1 MPILSEAR
9 YENKILKPS
18 RDLPLREGESVIIE
32 IKRSVMNRMY
42 GLFSTDEKTADE
54 IISMDVWD

>member
-18 RDLPLREGESVIIE
+18 RDLPLQEGESVIIE
-32 IKRSVMNRMY
+32 SERSVTDRMY
-42 GLFSTDEKTADE
+42 GLFLTDEKMADE
-54 IISMDVWD
+54 IITMDGWD

>member
-9 YENKILKPS
+9 YENKLLKPS

-32 IKRSVMNRMY
+32 IRRQVTDRMY
-42 GLFSTDEKTADE
+42 GLFSTDEKTANE
-54 IISMDVWD
+54 IITMDGWD

>member
-32 IKRSVMNRMY
+32 IKRPVTDRMY

-54 IISMDVWD
+54 IIILEGWD

>member
-32 IKRSVMNRMY
+32 IKRQVTDRMY
-42 GLFSTDEKTADE
+42 GLYSTDEKTADE
-54 IISMDVWD
+54 IITMDGWD

>member
-18 RDLPLREGESVIIE
+18 RDLPLKEGESVIIE
-32 IKRSVMNRMY
+32 IRRPVADRMF
-42 GLFSTDEKTADE
+42 GLFSIDEKTADE
-54 IISMDVWD
+54 IISMDEWV

>member
-18 RDLPLREGESVIIE
+18 HDLPLREGESVIIE
-32 IKRSVMNRMY
+32 IKRPVTDRMY

-54 IISMDVWD
+54 IITL

>member
-32 IKRSVMNRMY
+32 IKRSVADRMY

-54 IISMDVWD
+54 IISMDGWD

>member
-9 YENKILKPS
+9 YENKKLKPS
-18 RDLPLREGESVIIE
+18 RDLPLQEGESVIIE
-32 IKRSVMNRMY
+32 IKRSVTDRMY

-54 IISMDVWD
+54 IITMDGWD

>member
-9 YENKILKPS
+9 YENKLLKPS
-18 RDLPLREGESVIIE
+18 RDLPLREGESVNIE
-32 IKRSVMNRMY
+32 IKRPVTDRMF

-54 IISMDVWD
+54 IISMDGWD